1 MRKSMSMLDR
11 PKKAKMVKSAQDAEE
26 LEEMQR
32 LENESRVGAYDFVN
46 NR

>member
-1 MRKSMSMLDR
+1 MSVLDR
-11 PKKAKMVKSAQDAEE
+11 PKKAKAIKSAEAAEE
-26 LEEMQR
+26 LEEMQK